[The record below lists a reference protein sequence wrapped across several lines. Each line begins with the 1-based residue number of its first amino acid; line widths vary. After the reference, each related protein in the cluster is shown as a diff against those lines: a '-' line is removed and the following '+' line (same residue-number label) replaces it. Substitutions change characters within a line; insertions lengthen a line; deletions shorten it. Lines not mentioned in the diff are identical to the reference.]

1 MAEIRKTN
9 AARLLDSLGIAYE
22 LASFPVDER
31 DLSALAAAAA
41 LGVEQARVF
50 KTLVARGDRAG
61 VLLACIPAGS
71 ELALKRLAA
80 VSGNRSAQLVPLRE
94 VLPLTGYIRGGC
106 SPLGVKKAYP
116 VYLDDSALHFDS
128 IYVSAGTRGVQLR
141 LAPADLARAAGAV
154 FAGLTRDSP
163 DAGHCSLNP

>member
-1 MAEIRKTN
+1 MAEIKKTN
-9 AARLLDSLGIAYE
+9 AARLLDRLGIAYE
-22 LASFPVDER
+22 LASFAVDER
-31 DLSALAAAAA
+31 DLSALTAAAA

-50 KTLVARGDRAG
+50 KTLVARGDRSG

-80 VSGNRSAQLVPLRE
+80 ISGNRSVQLVPLRD

-106 SPLGVKKAYP
+106 SPLGLKKDYP

-128 IYVSAGTRGVQLR
+128 VYVSAGARGLQLR

-154 FAGLTRDSP
+154 LAGLRQETP
-163 DAGHCSLNP
+163 D